1 MKPFSPGT
9 QRYKKRKS
17 PSVCKC
23 FSDGTH
29 REAVGA
35 IVVVPVEV
43 RTVEIQITSVG
54 IAVGRGRPAVAV
66 GANIV
71 DRRTTAVVAVARSG
85 EMWPFG

>member
-1 MKPFSPGT
+1 MN
-9 QRYKKRKS
+9 RYRLERKS
-17 PSVCKC
+17 PQARKC
-23 FSDGTH
+23 FGHCTDGET
-29 REAVGA
+29 VST

-43 RTVEIQITSVG
+43 RTVDVQITSVG

-85 EMWPFG
+85 EMWPFD